1 MPTRPKV
8 WPAIFYFSRRANPPT
23 PPLYHTTICEASQ
36 VSEILNFCYKCVTT
50 PVTCRSL
57 IPQDSQVCQICIQ
70 YTFPYKLHPTS
81 WEAAYKLGRD
91 ELRTSWDR
99 PRLRGCP
106 IFEHNFFAH
115 ESMFGSWVPRIA
127 YTKNWLA
134 RSRAI
139 LDKIGS
145 PKKLEKPNF
154 RRRDFWEQN
163 FGKLEKKIFFL

>member
-1 MPTRPKV
+1 M
-8 WPAIFYFSRRANPPT
+8 
-23 PPLYHTTICEASQ
+23 
-36 VSEILNFCYKCVTT
+36 SEMLNFCYKSVTT

-70 YTFPYKLHPTS
+70 YTFPYKLRPTS
-81 WEAAYKLGRD
+81 WDKLGLY
-91 ELRTSWDR
+91 ELRASWNG

-106 IFEHNFFAH
+106 VFEHNFLAH

-127 YTKNWLA
+127 HTKNWPA
-134 RSRAI
+134 RSCAI
-139 LDKIGS
+139 PDKIGS

-163 FGKLEKKIFFL
+163 FGKLEKNFFAKIVYSILYTVYKLQVFDFE